1 MSKEEYTGKCRSWTC
16 TDCEESGLTN
26 TEIVTQLSEDKIT
39 VERPD
44 VTILALLNE
53 MREFRSE
60 VRKTNSGFANQME
73 KYSEWI
79 IENGKKID
87 DIGKSMEKVV
97 ADISVIYQEN
107 AN

>member
-1 MSKEEYTGKCRSWTC
+1 MSKEEYTGKSRSWTC

-26 TEIVTQLSEDKIT
+26 TEIVTQLTEDKIT

-97 ADISVIYQEN
+97 ADIS
-107 AN
+107 